1 MLTVEFVVES
11 VVDFKI
17 FVLWSESVR
26 VIVGP
31 GQKLLCH
38 RVAQRL
44 NVEKCGVV
52 DLYDLSLISG
62 GGGGG
67 EEKGRRRRRKVEK
80 NTRKN

>member
-31 GQKLLCH
+31 GQKFALSP
-38 RVAQRL
+38 
-44 NVEKCGVV
+44 CGP
-52 DLYDLSLISG
+52 
-62 GGGGG
+62 
-67 EEKGRRRRRKVEK
+67 KVE
-80 NTRKN
+80 R